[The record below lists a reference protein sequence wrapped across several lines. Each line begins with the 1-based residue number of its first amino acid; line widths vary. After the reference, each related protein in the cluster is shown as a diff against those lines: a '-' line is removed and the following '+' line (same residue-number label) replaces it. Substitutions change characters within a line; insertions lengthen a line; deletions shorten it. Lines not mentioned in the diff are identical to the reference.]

1 MIGAVGERE
10 FGYVRTKDGIGFVF
24 GCEQDSY
31 QVVSMDRD
39 EERDYSANE
48 HRGHHRTASA

>member
-1 MIGAVGERE
+1 MIEAVGERE
-10 FGYVRTKDGIGFVF
+10 FGYVHTKDGIGFVF

-39 EERDYSANE
+39 EERDYAASE
-48 HRGHHRTASA
+48 LTPWTAADT